1 MSKHFQKLLKAL
13 KTSDEVK
20 ALGFNKEEIQ
30 SLASDLDK
38 NLSIEENASDE
49 DVESAINEAV
59 DKAIPFLKMA
69 QKSSS
74 RIVKKALE
82 KKKEEDEDD
91 EDDEEPEDDDEPEED
106 KKPKGKKSKKGSQRT
121 ESDESDIKKLLE
133 TFMKKIEK
141 QDELIASLQKGNK
154 TDKRRAKLEKIL
166 KDTGT
171 FGKRTLRQFEKMD
184 FEDDEEFEEFLDG
197 VKEDLEEANQERAN
211 AGLAKLGVL
220 PSPDGKDKEKPT
232 EEITD
237 KELDKLAD
245 ML

>member
-59 DKAIPFLKMA
+59 EKAIPFLKMA

-82 KKKEEDEDD
+82 KKKEEDEEED
-91 EDDEEPEDDDEPEED
+91 EEEPEDEDEPEED
-106 KKPKGKKSKKGSQRT
+106 KKPKGKKSKKGSHRS

-133 TFMKKIEK
+133 GFMKKLEK
-141 QDELIASLQKGNK
+141 QDELIASLRKGNT

-220 PSPDGKDKEKPT
+220 PSPKGKDKEKPT